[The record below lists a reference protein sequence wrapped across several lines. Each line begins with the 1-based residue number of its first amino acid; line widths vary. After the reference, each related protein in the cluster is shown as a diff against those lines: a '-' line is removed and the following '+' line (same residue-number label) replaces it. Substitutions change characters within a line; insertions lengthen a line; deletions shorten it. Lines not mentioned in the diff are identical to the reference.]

1 MTSYRIHLVPLLL
14 LAAGL
19 AHAAEIYHWVDE
31 EGVAHYSQTPPPA
44 DAAVEVE
51 TRQFD
56 ASTPEDYDPREYEY
70 SVMNQAQRIHA
81 EWAELMAAQEA
92 EQEARE
98 AERERRAYER
108 RYPER
113 YGWRYGRDVYYPGVH
128 PRPPVRPGHKV
139 RRRQFE
145 RLDEL
150 GLWRE
155 PPAYSINSTGH
166 RQRVETSRR
175 LLPGHSPG
183 HSPGH

>member
-1 MTSYRIHLVPLLL
+1 MTSYRLHLVPFLL

-31 EGVAHYSQTPPPA
+31 DGIAHYSQTPPA

-51 TRQFD
+51 TRQLD
-56 ASTPEDYDPREYEY
+56 ASTPQDYDPDEYEY
-70 SVMNQAQRIHA
+70 SVMNQAERIHA
-81 EWAELMAAQEA
+81 EWAELMAAREA
-92 EQEARE
+92 ERDARRE

-113 YGWRYGRDVYYPGVH
+113 YGWRYGREIHYPGLH
-128 PRPPVRPGHKV
+128 SRPPLRPGHQV
-139 RRRQFE
+139 RRYQFE

-155 PPAYSINSTGH
+155 PPAYSINSSGH
-166 RQRVETSRR
+166 RQRVEQTRS
-175 LLPGHSPG
+175 LALPGSRP
-183 HSPGH
+183 PEPR